1 MDFEFAQ
8 VREQAAVDSMGVEAA
23 LARLLEGVVDSAVER
38 VVGLP
43 QGLAVADNNEV
54 GMVAAQELVQPAGD
68 SMAEV
73 RPGEA
78 YCRNTEVDM
87 KVRGYGVDGAC
98 EHTSWVLRTVM

>member
-1 MDFEFAQ
+1 MESEFAQ
-8 VREQAAVDSMGVEAA
+8 VREQAAVDNMEVEAA
-23 LARLLEGVVDSAVER
+23 LVQLLEGIVDIAVER

-54 GMVAAQELVQPAGD
+54 GIGAAQELMQPAGG

-73 RPGEA
+73 RPGKA

-87 KVRGYGVDGAC
+87 KVRGYGAC
-98 EHTSWVLRTVM
+98 EHTSWLLRTVM